1 MDFFMTFLHMCIVH
15 FGLVHPNYLPLS
27 PILPKPL
34 SPQVLLSLQVQQT
47 QSKHLPVASGCDC
60 ATK

>member
-15 FGLVHPNYLPLS
+15 FGLVHPNCLPLS
-27 PILPKPL
+27 PVLPKPL
-34 SPQVLLSLQVQQT
+34 SSQVLLILQVQQT

>member
-15 FGLVHPNYLPLS
+15 FGLIHPNYLPLS
-27 PILPKPL
+27 PILPKSL
-34 SPQVLLSLQVQQT
+34 SSQVLLSLQVQQM

-60 ATK
+60 ASK